1 MKSQLCLLSP
11 NVHFEIIAGL
21 IYNDFGYKVFALY
34 LHTIIFSRRFMPK
47 LTISDG
53 PPRDM
58 SNFIV
63 MPKILFGFSKEGHI
77 FWFCTPTIG
86 QNFINDF
93 SYSYKFT
100 RYCKKNVA
108 MLCIISPF
116 FFIFWKYFY
125 QLTTSYL
132 QRAITPVLYTVAL

>member
-1 MKSQLCLLSP
+1 MP
-11 NVHFEIIAGL
+11 N
-21 IYNDFGYKVFALY
+21 
-34 LHTIIFSRRFMPK
+34 

-63 MPKILFGFSKEGHI
+63 VPKILFGFSKEGHI
-77 FWFCTPTIG
+77 FWFCTPKIG
-86 QNFINDF
+86 QNFINYF

-108 MLCIISPF
+108 ILFIISLF
-116 FFIFWKYFY
+116 SSHFWKYSY
-125 QLTTSYL
+125 QFTTSL
-132 QRAITPVLYTVAL
+132 QRAITLFLRTILCQAIGQIISQCLGQKFVQFFVGFLENLRNQKDILKLTDL